1 LTRNDSLRE
10 LADAM
15 EQVEFRIRTLGTS
28 FNKQAEAF
36 NQLKCRYVSLA
47 SLQAFQAAVAA
58 KEK

>member
-1 LTRNDSLRE
+1 
-10 LADAM
+10 M